1 MRYTTAASL
10 ADYMQTE
17 IRISAS
23 VMNSGTLSEARMP
36 TDVANAYTGSSL
48 SGNTITFSEVDG
60 GSETLDL
67 DLRPRRSPA
76 GPSPLGPAAER

>member
-1 MRYTTAASL
+1 
-10 ADYMQTE
+10 MQTE

-48 SGNTITFSEVDG
+48 SGNTITFAEVDG

-67 DLRPRRSPA
+67 RLCLFRTINTQ
-76 GPSPLGPAAER
+76 GP